1 MTSLRVESARGRYCP
16 LFFVAVLLLAFNAA
30 FAQASAKA
38 LPGLVV
44 TYTSDGKSDISS
56 APNAWL
62 YLPAGAAPT
71 PFVPGGKF
79 TAVWD
84 GFINADLRGDFLFR
98 AEVSGQVKFELNNA
112 VVLDVS
118 GDGKAP
124 SAASK
129 PVRLNKGANAL
140 KATFTAPASGD
151 AMLRLQ
157 WSEKGVLWEP
167 IPVTS
172 LTRSPD
178 NAPLAKADQLRQ
190 GRELFFEHR
199 CAKCHA
205 GSSADKGALE
215 LTMDAPG
222 FDGIGSR
229 RHFAWMASWILDPKT
244 QRASAHMPKLLRGPT
259 AEKDAEAMAAYLAS
273 LKSEEK
279 AIASVKPD
287 AEAGKTLAVNLHCAG
302 CHNLP
307 DAKETDA
314 KKISLAH
321 VNFKFPPDS
330 LVAFI
335 KNPGAHYAWTRMPKF
350 KLSDEEAQQL
360 AAYLSS
366 NAPMAKQP
374 GASTEAAILERGQK
388 LVQTTGC
395 LNCHSLKLDN
405 QFKTKSLVELKP
417 ERFQNGCLR
426 ESPAGQSGVPVFVF
440 TKDEVGA
447 LQSFLATD
455 RASLSRHVPVEFTER
470 QTRLLNCNACHGQLE
485 GFPAL
490 PLIGGKLK
498 PEWMR
503 QFLAGEVAYKPRPWV
518 LHQMPAFPQRAEA
531 LATGLAMSHGY
542 PPQTATESP
551 APPELVKIGQKFVGA
566 DGGFSCISC
575 HAVGE
580 QKATQVFESEG
591 INLARSAARLQK
603 DYFARW
609 LMNPLRVEPTTKMP
623 VYFDEEG
630 KSQLADILDGSAMKQ
645 IDAIWQYLRQGEK
658 IQPPGAQ

>member
-1 MTSLRVESARGRYCP
+1 MALLS
-16 LFFVAVLLLAFNAA
+16 VLLLVTNAA
-30 FAQASAKA
+30 FTQTPAKA

-44 TYTSDGKSDISS
+44 TYTSDGKSDIVS
-56 APNAWL
+56 APNIWL
-62 YLPAGAAPT
+62 YLPAGAPPT

-79 TAVWD
+79 TAVWG

-98 AEVSGQVKFELNNA
+98 AEVSGQVKLELNNA
-112 VVLDVS
+112 VVLEAI
-118 GDGKAP
+118 GDGHAP

-129 PVRLNKGANAL
+129 SVRLNKGANSL
-140 KATFTAPASGD
+140 KATFNSPATGD
-151 AMLRLQ
+151 TLLRLQ

-167 IPVTS
+167 IPLTI

-178 NAPLAKADQLRQ
+178 QLPLARADQLRQ
-190 GRELFFEHR
+190 GRELFLEHR
-199 CAKCHA
+199 CVKCHA
-205 GSSADKGALE
+205 EADADKGLPE
-215 LTMDAPG
+215 LAMDAPG
-222 FDGIGSR
+222 FEGIGTR
-229 RHFAWMASWILDPKT
+229 RHFGWLTSWILDPKA
-244 QRASAHMPKLLRGPT
+244 QRPGAHMPKLLRGPM

-273 LKSEEK
+273 LTSAEK
-279 AIASVKPD
+279 PVAPAKAEV
-287 AEAGKTLAVNLHCAG
+287 EAGKALAVNLHCAG

-307 DAKETDA
+307 EAKETDL
-314 KKISLAH
+314 KKISLGH
-321 VNFKFPPDS
+321 VNFKFPPDG

-374 GASTEAAILERGQK
+374 GAPTEAAILEHGQK

-395 LNCHSLKLDN
+395 LNCHGLKLDN
-405 QFKTKSLVELKP
+405 QFKTKSLAELKP
-417 ERFQNGCLR
+417 DRFQSGCLL
-426 ESPAGQSGVPVFVF
+426 ESPTGQASAPAFAF
-440 TKDEVGA
+440 SKDEVAA

-455 RASLSRHVPVEFTER
+455 RASLSRHVPVEFIER

-485 GFPAL
+485 GFPTL

-503 QFLAGEVAYKPRPWV
+503 QFLAGEVAFKPRPWV
-518 LHQMPAFPQRAEA
+518 LHQMPTFPQRAEA
-531 LATGLAMSHGY
+531 LATGLVMSHGY
-542 PPQTATESP
+542 PPQTAAEAP
-551 APPELVKIGQKFVGA
+551 VPPELVKIGQKFVGA

-630 KSQLADILDGSAMKQ
+630 KSQLGDILEGSAAKQ
-645 IDAIWQYLRQGEK
+645 IDAIWQYLRQGDK